1 MRFRGLFSM
10 PETFRLIL
18 RLKGIT
24 ETAALQLLRVLSS
37 RPRDAGKLRMEA
49 GREVGCCNL
58 GCIPGY

>member
-1 MRFRGLFSM
+1 MHFRGLFSM

-24 ETAALQLLRVLSS
+24 ETAALQLLRVLSNK
-37 RPRDAGKLRMEA
+37 PRDAGELRMEA

-58 GCIPGY
+58 GCFPGY